1 MKSVDW
7 MDLVTR
13 SPVLWRRRV
22 EAVVRGEAKLQLIK
36 ALMGGKEVKSQ
47 SVHSVLK

>member
-1 MKSVDW
+1 M
-7 MDLVTR
+7 
-13 SPVLWRRRV
+13 LWRRRV